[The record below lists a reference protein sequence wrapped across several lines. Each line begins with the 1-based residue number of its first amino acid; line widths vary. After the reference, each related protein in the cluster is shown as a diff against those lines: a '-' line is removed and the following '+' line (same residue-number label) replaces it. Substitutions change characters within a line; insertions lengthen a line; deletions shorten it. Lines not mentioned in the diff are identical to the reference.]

1 MNIDWAQ
8 NLNLAITIMDTE
20 GTIIYMN
27 NKSAKTFEKDGGK
40 ELVGQNLHVCHTERS
55 NEIISKLLSNKETN
69 VYSIEKNGVKKLIY
83 QTPWYENGN
92 CMGLVEFSLE
102 IPFEMPHFVR

>member
-1 MNIDWAQ
+1 MHTDWSKEI
-8 NLNLAITIMDTE
+8 NLAITIMDAD

-27 NKSAKTFEKDGGK
+27 EKSAKTFEKDGGK
-40 ELVGQNLHVCHTERS
+40 ELIEKKLHLCHTERS
-55 NEIISKLLSNKETN
+55 NQIISNLLNNKETN
-69 VYSIEKNGVKKLIY
+69 AYTIEKNGIKKLIY
-83 QTPWYENGN
+83 QTPWYENGT